1 MVNSAIPFLLLPV
14 LTRYL
19 SPADYGTLSLLQ
31 TMYAVVLPLVT
42 FGITSGVV
50 VFYHKMELI
59 EYRLFLGNALLVSSG
74 IAILITTSLGI
85 YINVLGLRVYHLDTL
100 SILVIPVW
108 SLGQCIIGMVASLY
122 RAREQQYRYSAVLIG
137 NSLVNMAITLLLVV
151 VYDMGWQ
158 GRYYGVIVSVAFV
171 SAISIII
178 LFVDAKIIFEIRRST
193 LKRIFRFGG
202 PLMPHA
208 LGGVAMAMAS
218 RLIVQHYL
226 GSADLGT
233 YTVAFQLAS
242 LAIMIGSAL
251 AAAWNPFL
259 FSRLSK
265 DTHEANR
272 EIVLYTYYLLGVIL
286 IVCTGLY
293 LAMPLVFTIAVD
305 PVYWDGIPLA
315 RGLILGSGFNAVYYV
330 YSGYFFYYENTRSLS
345 VITVTAGLLSVF
357 VNIIMIRQYGL
368 NGVVAAYVLTWIVF
382 AVAVIMVVRKTVQL
396 PWLDTALSFIKKY

>member
-1 MVNSAIPFLLLPV
+1 
-14 LTRYL
+14 
-19 SPADYGTLSLLQ
+19 
-31 TMYAVVLPLVT
+31 
-42 FGITSGVV
+42 
-50 VFYHKMELI
+50 
-59 EYRLFLGNALLVSSG
+59 
-74 IAILITTSLGI
+74 
-85 YINVLGLRVYHLDTL
+85 
-100 SILVIPVW
+100 
-108 SLGQCIIGMVASLY
+108 
-122 RAREQQYRYSAVLIG
+122 
-137 NSLVNMAITLLLVV
+137 
-151 VYDMGWQ
+151 
-158 GRYYGVIVSVAFV
+158 
-171 SAISIII
+171 
-178 LFVDAKIIFEIRRST
+178 
-193 LKRIFRFGG
+193 
-202 PLMPHA
+202 
-208 LGGVAMAMAS
+208 MAMAS